1 MGLVGQSSDLCV
13 GQGLCLGG
21 RGSHP
26 PRFLTV
32 PQFLS
37 LLPAAEV
44 SSPPPGAA
52 APRRDPRPPHG
63 GETHGGETPSPR
75 PRPTRSLDPTERP
88 PRDPHTTEPPPL
100 LPPLPSW
107 NSSPTSDSG
116 GPPCTPQPPRGGAR
130 GLQRRRR
137 RRRRSSSSSPGS
149 LRCSNPPFFGSYLI
163 YFHLPPIP
171 HPPPPHPPPR
181 TPSPARPSP
190 HVSLQVKV
198 APPPFPL
205 PSPHPLFSFL
215 TFFWTE

>member
-100 LPPLPSW
+100 LSPLPSW

-116 GPPCTPQPPRGGAR
+116 GPPCAPQPPRGGAR
-130 GLQRRRR
+130 GLQRRR

-163 YFHLPPIP
+163 YFHLPQSPTRPLP
-171 HPPPPHPPPR
+171 HPPSNPFPRPPLPPR
-181 TPSPARPSP
+181 LFAGKSRPSP
-190 HVSLQVKV
+190 L
-198 APPPFPL
+198 PPPL
-205 PSPHPLFSFL
+205 PHPLFSFL